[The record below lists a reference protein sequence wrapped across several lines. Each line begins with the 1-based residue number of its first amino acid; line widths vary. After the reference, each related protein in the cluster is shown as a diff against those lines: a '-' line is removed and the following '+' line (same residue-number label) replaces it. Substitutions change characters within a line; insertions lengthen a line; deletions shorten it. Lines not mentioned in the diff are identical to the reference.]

1 MSASRQHEE
10 KDGGD
15 SGREKGIWKAL
26 GIKAGW
32 REGQGKGPRAVS
44 RMENWV
50 ERRESQNSV
59 PLWGRSSC
67 MLIGHLFSE
76 VDGEDW

>member
-1 MSASRQHEE
+1 MSVFRQYEE

-15 SGREKGIWKAL
+15 SGREKGIWKVF

-32 REGQGKGPRAVS
+32 REGQGKGFRVVF

-59 PLWGRSSC
+59 FLWGRLFC
-67 MLIGHLFSE
+67 MLIGYLFSE